1 MNTFIRFYLLVG
13 SILIF
18 ASAFAQKNQF
28 QPDSTAYEYIT
39 KGGNV
44 GAFYSDRLTT
54 IEFDFSEEKNNPN
67 SIKWIV
73 PANTG
78 VCNLFINT
86 VDLDLRNKAVYLVCK
101 KNNNIA
107 RLNVFANTLSGKQF
121 KICSVLKE
129 SANGLNLPATEWHQ
143 TGGYLAG
150 TLTNSADIADLEH
163 VTTLSINAPNSGEE
177 TILWIDEI
185 KTIAPRGPA
194 CAISFNRYRDQAD
207 TLLTPYLLQNNVK
220 ANIDFNYEFASTQT
234 IETYTAVPFQS
245 IGLPRIDT
253 LVNIH
258 GWSCS
263 SHGTFY
269 DRMPFLSKQTRYEL
283 FALDSFINAGF
294 DARWC
299 LSIPKDNAN
308 EVIYKEIN
316 DYGQFRSIRK
326 QGQDINT
333 LPISNPLDFG
343 FFRPTS
349 AAAGPNIGGTP
360 LQLSEMK
367 AYIDSCVKVKGL
379 VVLDFGTIV
388 ANPSSIYTD
397 VETTL
402 LSDAIALIE
411 YADSLGLTFV
421 TFKDI
426 FEDSPTYTQE
436 LTASNDYYQL
446 KGLSLEKLPI
456 LANDMIPTG
465 TVASISIVNQPTN
478 GTISIVGDSI
488 FYAPS
493 IPCFVEDQFTYVI
506 NNGAQSD
513 TATAY
518 LKMMNIVFNGEKT
531 FFCNLNKY
539 LVEAEIRGGVAPYT
553 YLWSNGSVTDTS
565 TVTGASSYTVTI
577 TDVNGCSIKRTMFF
591 PNRVSP
597 DPYVYNSI
605 QCDAGIPTCLVSG
618 AGNIMW
624 YADSAGT
631 TLLQNGGLTFNS
643 IIDTTTTL
651 YVKSDYGNCNSD
663 LVPITITVSKPTAT
677 IQLDSDTIVCNSDF
691 IRLRAI
697 SESNLNYRWKRNGVN
712 IPGAVNW
719 RYITNISAS
728 YSLEVTRL
736 SDSCAFETDPI
747 VAVELDT
754 AIISCD
760 RPLTF
765 CNGDSILLYTINTP
779 ALTYQWTRNGVP
791 FGNNSSSVWVF
802 DQANYTLEI
811 SGGDSCN
818 KISAVTST
826 IVNCNVSVNE
836 IQPNEVLSVY
846 PSPADDILFVKSNFA
861 SITPREIRILD
872 LAGRLYRREY
882 ISSTTNNQYQI
893 NIATLPSGIYFIEIG
908 SSSQKGY
915 ARFVKM

>member
-13 SILIF
+13 SILICT
-18 ASAFAQKNQF
+18 SAFAQKNQF

-86 VDLDLRNKAVYLVCK
+86 ADLDLRNKAVYLVCK

-185 KTIAPRGPA
+185 KTIAPRGPV

-207 TLLTPYLLQNNVK
+207 TLLTPYLLQNNIK

-245 IGLPRIDT
+245 IGLSRIDT

-269 DRMPFLSKQTRYEL
+269 DRMPYLSKQKRYEL
-283 FALDSFINAGF
+283 FSLDSFVNAGF

-308 EVIYKEIN
+308 EGIYKEIN

-333 LPISNPLDFG
+333 LPICNPLDFG

-411 YADSLGLTFV
+411 YADSLGLPFV
-421 TFKDI
+421 TFKEL
-426 FEDSPTYTQE
+426 FEDSPTYTQA

-465 TVASISIVNQPTN
+465 NTVSISIVNQPTN
-478 GTISIVGDSI
+478 GVISIVGDSI
-488 FYAPS
+488 LYTPS
-493 IPCFVEDQFTYVI
+493 SSCFVEDQFTYVI
-506 NNGAQSD
+506 SDGIQTD

-518 LKMMNIVFNGEKT
+518 LKMMSIVFNGEKT
-531 FFCNLNKY
+531 FFCNFNKY
-539 LVEAEIRGGVAPYT
+539 HVTAEIKGGVAPYT

-565 TVTGASSYTVTI
+565 TVDGANSYTVTI
-577 TDVNGCSIKRTMFF
+577 TDANGCSVKRTMFF
-591 PNRVSP
+591 PNRIAP
-597 DPYVYNSI
+597 EPYVYNSI
-605 QCDAGIPTCLVSG
+605 QCDAGVPTCLVSG

-624 YADSAGT
+624 YGDSVGT
-631 TLLQNGGLTFNS
+631 ILLQNGGATFNS
-643 IIDTTTTL
+643 VISSTTTL
-651 YVKSDYGNCNSD
+651 YVKSDYGNCDSD

-677 IQLDSDTIVCNSDF
+677 IQFDSDTIVCNGDF

-697 SESNLNYRWKRNGVN
+697 SEPNLNYRWKRNGVN

-719 RYITNISAS
+719 RYITNVSAS

-736 SDSCAFETDPI
+736 SDSCSFDTDPV

-765 CNGDSILLYTINTP
+765 CNGDSILLYTVNSP
-779 ALTYQWTRNGVP
+779 ALTYQWIRNGAP
-791 FGNNSSSVWVF
+791 FGNNTYSVWVF
-802 DQANYTLEI
+802 DQANYTVEI

-818 KISAVTST
+818 KLSANTST

-836 IQPNEVLSVY
+836 IQPNEVLSAY
-846 PSPADDILFVKSNFA
+846 PSPATDVVFVKSNLA
-861 SITPREIRILD
+861 TTAPREIRIVD
-872 LAGRLYRREY
+872 VAGRIHRRHNVTA
-882 ISSTTNNQYQI
+882 IDNQYQL

-908 SSSQKGY
+908 ASSQKAY